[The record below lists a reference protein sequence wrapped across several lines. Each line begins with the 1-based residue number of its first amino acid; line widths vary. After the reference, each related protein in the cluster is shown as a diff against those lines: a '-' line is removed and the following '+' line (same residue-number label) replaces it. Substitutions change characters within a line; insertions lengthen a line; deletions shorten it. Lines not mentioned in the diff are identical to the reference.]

1 MPPAMPEPVHL
12 RGLFGIQ
19 YVPLLVAMQVLNS
32 LLFSATI
39 MFLLLLLTIV
49 TRRERVAVVLL
60 GLIMVPFFFG
70 SGNLA
75 VDICVGAV
83 VSFVTLFV
91 LLRFGML
98 ALVFTEFFLLFF
110 AFYPVTSEVTAWYAG
125 ASAFA
130 AALGTALILYG
141 FKSSLAGQPLF
152 RNSLLGD

>member
-1 MPPAMPEPVHL
+1 
-12 RGLFGIQ
+12 
-19 YVPLLVAMQVLNS
+19 VPILVALQVLNS

-49 TRRERVAVVLL
+49 TRHERVAVVLL

-70 SGNLA
+70 SSSLVADAIVGVAAA
-75 VDICVGAV
+75 VI
-83 VSFVTLFV
+83 TLFV

-98 ALVFTEFFLLFF
+98 ALVFMQLFLLFF
-110 AFYPVTSEVTAWYAG
+110 NFYPITSEVTAWYAG
-125 ASAFA
+125 ASACA
-130 AALGTALILYG
+130 AVLGSALILYG